1 MDVTTVEIPVS
12 RETASILNAM
22 NYNNS
27 GGLGVIYRSGRKVL
41 EVYARTKSEVILA
54 EDLATN
60 RFNAFENG
68 FKFGS
73 DID

>member
-1 MDVTTVEIPVS
+1 MDITTVEIPVS

-41 EVYARTKSEVILA
+41 EVYARTKSEPVLT
-54 EDLATN
+54 EDLAFD
-60 RFNAFENG
+60 RFNTYG
-68 FKFGS
+68 FGTN
-73 DID
+73 ID

>member
-1 MDVTTVEIPVS
+1 MDITTVEIPVS

-41 EVYARTKSEVILA
+41 EVYARTKSEPVLT
-54 EDLATN
+54 EDLAID
-60 RFNAFENG
+60 RFNTYG
-68 FKFGS
+68 FGTN
-73 DID
+73 IDQE

>member
-41 EVYARTKSEVILA
+41 EVYARTKSEPVLT
-54 EDLATN
+54 EDLAID
-60 RFNAFENG
+60 RFNTYG
-68 FKFGS
+68 FGTN
-73 DID
+73 ID

>member
-1 MDVTTVEIPVS
+1 MDITTVEIPVS

-41 EVYARTKSEVILA
+41 EVYARTKSEPVLT
-54 EDLATN
+54 EDLAID
-60 RFNAFENG
+60 RFNTYG
-68 FKFGS
+68 FGTN
-73 DID
+73 ID

>member
-41 EVYARTKSEVILA
+41 EVYARTKSEPVLT
-54 EDLATN
+54 EDLAID
-60 RFNAFENG
+60 RFNTYG
-68 FKFGS
+68 FGTN
-73 DID
+73 IDQE

>member
-1 MDVTTVEIPVS
+1 MDITTVEIPVS

-41 EVYARTKSEVILA
+41 EVYARTKSEPIFA
-54 EDLATN
+54 EDLATAK
-60 RFNAFENG
+60 FNSFENG